1 MVEIGELAPTFLERL
16 SYNALP
22 ENRKQETL
30 DACIRRRLGPTKKRL
45 KDRIEKT
52 WTLLQQNVTLDESE
66 NKANKLLLKL
76 EGNLKSYQD
85 LLEQLREAS
94 KEDEAKSQRLED
106 AMEEFSIV
114 ALDGD
119 QAICALKTLL
129 IDIAKRKKETT
140 EKEENQKERVH
151 ERELQMEK
159 LQQEKGLH
167 LAKLNQEKQ
176 IQMDKLKLKFE
187 AKRKLAQTEMK
198 MEIKRTTADIELKMK
213 QKWNKNV
220 LNWKKSLV
228 FQLLVTLP
236 LSSFPNWN
244 FKNSMKIFWRG
255 KNFWVSF
262 KASIHKNPNLP
273 SVDKFNH

>member
-1 MVEIGELAPTFLERL
+1 M
-16 SYNALP
+16 
-22 ENRKQETL
+22 
-30 DACIRRRLGPTKKRL
+30 
-45 KDRIEKT
+45 
-52 WTLLQQNVTLDESE
+52 
-66 NKANKLLLKL
+66 

-114 ALDGD
+114 ALDED
-119 QAICALKTLL
+119 QAICALKTFL

-187 AKRKLAQTEMK
+187 AKRKLAHTEMK
-198 MEIKRTTADIELKMK
+198 MGIKRTTADIELKMK

-220 LNWKKSLV
+220 LNWRKSLV

-244 FKNSMKIFWRG
+244 FKNSMEIF
-255 KNFWVSF
+255 
-262 KASIHKNPNLP
+262 
-273 SVDKFNH
+273 

>member
-1 MVEIGELAPTFLERL
+1 
-16 SYNALP
+16 
-22 ENRKQETL
+22 
-30 DACIRRRLGPTKKRL
+30 
-45 KDRIEKT
+45 
-52 WTLLQQNVTLDESE
+52 
-66 NKANKLLLKL
+66 
-76 EGNLKSYQD
+76 
-85 LLEQLREAS
+85 
-94 KEDEAKSQRLED
+94 
-106 AMEEFSIV
+106 MEEFSIV
-114 ALDGD
+114 ALDED
-119 QAICALKTLL
+119 QAICALKTFL

-220 LNWKKSLV
+220 LNWRKSLV
-228 FQLLVTLP
+228 FQLLVTLS

-244 FKNSMKIFWRG
+244 FRNSMKIF
-255 KNFWVSF
+255 
-262 KASIHKNPNLP
+262 
-273 SVDKFNH
+273 

>member
-1 MVEIGELAPTFLERL
+1 M
-16 SYNALP
+16 
-22 ENRKQETL
+22 
-30 DACIRRRLGPTKKRL
+30 
-45 KDRIEKT
+45 
-52 WTLLQQNVTLDESE
+52 
-66 NKANKLLLKL
+66 

-114 ALDGD
+114 ALDED
-119 QAICALKTLL
+119 QAICALKTFL

-198 MEIKRTTADIELKMK
+198 MAIKRTTADIELKMK

-220 LNWKKSLV
+220 LNWRKSLV

-244 FKNSMKIFWRG
+244 FRNSMKIF
-255 KNFWVSF
+255 
-262 KASIHKNPNLP
+262 
-273 SVDKFNH
+273 

>member
-1 MVEIGELAPTFLERL
+1 M
-16 SYNALP
+16 
-22 ENRKQETL
+22 
-30 DACIRRRLGPTKKRL
+30 
-45 KDRIEKT
+45 
-52 WTLLQQNVTLDESE
+52 
-66 NKANKLLLKL
+66 
-76 EGNLKSYQD
+76 EGNPKSYQD

-159 LQQEKGLH
+159 LQQEKNLH

-244 FKNSMKIFWRG
+244 FRNSMKIF
-255 KNFWVSF
+255 
-262 KASIHKNPNLP
+262 
-273 SVDKFNH
+273 

>member
-1 MVEIGELAPTFLERL
+1 M
-16 SYNALP
+16 
-22 ENRKQETL
+22 
-30 DACIRRRLGPTKKRL
+30 
-45 KDRIEKT
+45 
-52 WTLLQQNVTLDESE
+52 
-66 NKANKLLLKL
+66 

-176 IQMDKLKLKFE
+176 IQMDK
-187 AKRKLAQTEMK
+187 
-198 MEIKRTTADIELKMK
+198 
-213 QKWNKNV
+213 
-220 LNWKKSLV
+220 
-228 FQLLVTLP
+228 
-236 LSSFPNWN
+236 
-244 FKNSMKIFWRG
+244 
-255 KNFWVSF
+255 
-262 KASIHKNPNLP
+262 
-273 SVDKFNH
+273 